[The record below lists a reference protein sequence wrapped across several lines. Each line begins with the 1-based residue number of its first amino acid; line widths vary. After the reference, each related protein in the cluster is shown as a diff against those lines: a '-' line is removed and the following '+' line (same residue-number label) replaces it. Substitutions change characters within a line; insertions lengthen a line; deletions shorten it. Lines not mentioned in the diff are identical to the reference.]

1 MAGAHP
7 KHEVHGCDPGRVEA
21 QRLVESLRVLPSRRE
36 GTYDAGRPRWGG
48 MVGRRR
54 CKRHARGEGQT
65 LEAGGQGTRVLTS
78 NMPFMAVT
86 LDVSKLSGWLNPLSC
101 DAPQLNPIAMLGTL
115 NMWLMS
121 VTPEVSQLDM
131 SALK

>member
-1 MAGAHP
+1 MH
-7 KHEVHGCDPGRVEA
+7 
-21 QRLVESLRVLPSRRE
+21 
-36 GTYDAGRPRWGG
+36 
-48 MVGRRR
+48 
-54 CKRHARGEGQT
+54 GEGQT

-101 DAPQLNPIAMLGTL
+101 DAPFRVKRGTL
-115 NMWLMS
+115 NARTRGTQNMWLMS

-131 SALK
+131 SALKFCKPEKRPFMSEMAETSQSAMGPHFAVAAVGLAL